1 MKTIYLEDQSLTD
14 LIKIARRN
22 LRDMQPN
29 FKVQVVDRVLEI
41 IAERVEAIEKKKET
55 DKTSV
60 EIFREIT
67 DNLLKLIHPEEY
79 EKNEWYDFSFKFKVR
94 DDLNVFATDAILSK
108 SVIDVSPNEK
118 IDSGPHVNNGHADK
132 S

>member
-1 MKTIYLEDQSLTD
+1 MKTIYLEDLGIAD
-14 LIKIARRN
+14 LIKIARNN
-22 LRDMQPN
+22 LRDMQPE

-41 IAERVEAIEKKKET
+41 VEERIEAIEKKKET

-79 EKNEWYDFSFKFKVR
+79 EKNEWYDFSFKFKVC
-94 DDLNVFATDAILSK
+94 DDLNVLTTDAILSK
-108 SVIDVSPNEK
+108 SVIDISPNEK
-118 IDSGPHVNNGHADK
+118 IDPGPHVNNGHTDK

>member
-1 MKTIYLEDQSLTD
+1 METIYLEDLNISD
-14 LIKIARRN
+14 LIKIARSN
-22 LRDMQPN
+22 LCDMQPD
-29 FKVQVVDRVLEI
+29 FKMQVVDRILEI

-55 DKTSV
+55 DKISV

-94 DDLNVFATDAILSK
+94 DDLSVFTTDAILSK
-108 SVIDVSPNEK
+108 SVIDVSPHEK
-118 IDSGPHVNNGHADK
+118 TDLGPHVNSGHADK